1 MVLHHRHHPPLT
13 VPGREALGQGGPRKE
28 VGAVVRSRQ
37 HRRRHQLY
45 QQQPRWMMRS
55 HKERERDRGAN
66 TRYFSTYLA
75 MQHPLVLG
83 VVAVCKGVSH
93 TSYHEYLDMS
103 IELTR
108 KLLFGV
114 SLRNKSIRDGL
125 KHHGLLQIIKPHY
138 TKCTSQTAD
147 NIHNDTLRSFNPP
160 TNPV

>member
-93 TSYHEYLDMS
+93 TS
-103 IELTR
+103 
-108 KLLFGV
+108 
-114 SLRNKSIRDGL
+114 
-125 KHHGLLQIIKPHY
+125 
-138 TKCTSQTAD
+138 
-147 NIHNDTLRSFNPP
+147 
-160 TNPV
+160 